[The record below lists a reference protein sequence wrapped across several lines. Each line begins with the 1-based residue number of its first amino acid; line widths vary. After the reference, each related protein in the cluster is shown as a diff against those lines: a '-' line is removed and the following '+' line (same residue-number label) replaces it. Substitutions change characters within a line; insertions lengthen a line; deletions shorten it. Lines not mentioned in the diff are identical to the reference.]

1 MEEQSSQ
8 LQVEELAGKEYSGK
22 RLKTTIS
29 FSTEKLFIQQKHD
42 RTK

>member
-22 RLKTTIS
+22 RKKTTSS
-29 FSTEKLFIQQKHD
+29 FRTEKLLI
-42 RTK
+42 